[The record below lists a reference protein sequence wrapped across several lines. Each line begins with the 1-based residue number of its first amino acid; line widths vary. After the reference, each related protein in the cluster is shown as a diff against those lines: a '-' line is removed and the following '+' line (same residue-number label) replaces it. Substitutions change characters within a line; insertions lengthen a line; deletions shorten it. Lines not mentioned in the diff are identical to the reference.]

1 MNSLSDI
8 VICSAVRLPLGRFG
22 GLLRRYRSFELG
34 AMCLRGALFQ
44 AHLPGELVGQ
54 VIGGSCRQAGNGLNP
69 VRTASLLA
77 GLPASVPAQTLN
89 MACPSGMKAI
99 ALGAQ
104 AIMISES
111 DIALAC
117 GMDSMSTIPH
127 LVRGLRFD
135 APKFGDMAI
144 EDGWKDATDPFT
156 GMSMGETAEKLAQE
170 TGISRA
176 EQDEFALESHRRAIL
191 AWENGTF
198 DAEVIPVP
206 EAGLPRDEVP
216 RASTTLEKLGT
227 LPPAFHPNGTITAGN
242 ACAMADGA
250 AALVLTSR
258 KRAKEL
264 GLSPLASLLCFAQ
277 GAVEGK
283 DMGKGPE
290 LSIPLALDRANM
302 RLNDID
308 LVEINEAFAVQTL
321 ANSRALGI
329 SLEKLNVHGGAIAL
343 GHPTGVSGARIVVTL
358 IHALRRRN
366 AETGLAAICGGGG
379 VTTAMILRRES

>member
-1 MNSLSDI
+1 MISLSDI

-22 GLLRRYRSFELG
+22 GLLRRYRSYELG
-34 AMCLRGALFQ
+34 AMSLRGALLR
-44 AHLPGELVGQ
+44 AHLPDKLVGQ

-104 AIMISES
+104 AIMMSES
-111 DIALAC
+111 DIVLAC

-156 GMSMGETAEKLAQE
+156 GLSMGETAEKLARE
-170 TGISRA
+170 TDISRA
-176 EQDEFALESHRRAIL
+176 EQDELALESHRRAVL
-191 AWENGTF
+191 AWETGAF
-198 DAEVIPVP
+198 DAEIVPVP
-206 EAGLPRDEVP
+206 EAGLQRDDVP
-216 RASTTLEKLGT
+216 RPSTTVEQLGA
-227 LPPAFHPNGTITAGN
+227 LSPAFSRDGTITAGN

-250 AALVLTSR
+250 AALLLTSR
-258 KRAKEL
+258 KRAREL
-264 GLSPLASLLCFAQ
+264 GLSPLASLLSFAQ

-290 LSIPLALDRANM
+290 LSIPLALDRAKM
-302 RLNDID
+302 RLNDVD
-308 LVEINEAFAVQTL
+308 LVEINEAFAVQTI

-329 SLEKLNVHGGAIAL
+329 ALDRLNVHGGAIAL

-358 IHALRRRN
+358 IHALRRRDV
-366 AETGLAAICGGGG
+366 ETGLAAICGGGG
-379 VTTAMILRRES
+379 VTTAMVLRRES